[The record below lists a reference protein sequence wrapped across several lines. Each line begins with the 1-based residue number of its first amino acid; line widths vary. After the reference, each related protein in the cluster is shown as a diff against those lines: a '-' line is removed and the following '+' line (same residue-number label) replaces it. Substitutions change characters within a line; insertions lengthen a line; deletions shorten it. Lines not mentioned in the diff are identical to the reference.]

1 MESPEV
7 TIIPNAVRETAASD
21 SDSDGPILYK
31 DEEEEDEEDEY
42 TSSMCFSCAAVL
54 QKSFSESSDGLN
66 WESQSNENFFCTIKI
81 KINFFNCTKKRIK
94 CAKYRQGYTMKQ
106 HSY

>member
-7 TIIPNAVRETAASD
+7 TVIPNAIRETAASD

-42 TSSMCFSCAAVL
+42 TSSMCFPLVV
-54 QKSFSESSDGLN
+54 
-66 WESQSNENFFCTIKI
+66 
-81 KINFFNCTKKRIK
+81 
-94 CAKYRQGYTMKQ
+94 
-106 HSY
+106 

>member
-1 MESPEV
+1 MVIYRTEGSRKPQGVNVESPEV
-7 TIIPNAVRETAASD
+7 TVIPNAIRETAASD

-42 TSSMCFSCAAVL
+42 TSSMWFSCAVVL

-66 WESQSNENFFCTIKI
+66 WELRGNETIFLH
-81 KINFFNCTKKRIK
+81 N
-94 CAKYRQGYTMKQ
+94 
-106 HSY
+106 